1 MSKEVYIPEL
11 DMDTTEIDATAAYIK
26 EQKMKL
32 IGILV
37 DKLSPERADGYTTWR
52 DLGLLLNNISKSK
65 KMFDIWNN
73 FSKKS

>member
-32 IGILV
+32 IAILV